1 MERTKKRRRT
11 PFSCLMCRK
20 RKIKCDR
27 RKPACSNCIKSNCS
41 PKCLY
46 EPTVWISGNE
56 TGAKSENSLN
66 PVISSAPNSLVMSQ
80 EYFVPTITEFYGK
93 KDYINTG
100 TSREEALSEEISLLK
115 ESLRKLQKNTVVK
128 KGATISFFNKV
139 VDPLSTWKMKRKFRN
154 VGVFS
159 WLSLMKK
166 DRIMSIVAAR
176 ATKIGKT
183 EQSKFYDERQQI
195 NSKLI
200 RIFDGESARFFEK
213 QVPDPIGLS
222 GDIGSVKPVIQK
234 ISRTLP
240 PMDIVDMLV
249 NRFFTSIYPF
259 LPIFDEIILKG
270 TVAHIVRPV
279 ESDGTE
285 SDGPQVSL
293 HYKNK
298 KELVHVA
305 LVLLVLRL
313 AYLTVEIKSKTT
325 AKLTEEETQILNF
338 PIGLSYI
345 THSRSILD
353 YCNYLRK
360 PELETIQALLLL
372 KSYYTWCPSE
382 TEGIADSESNILMA
396 IIVQSAFDVG
406 LNVNSNALFIHTDN
420 ESSLR
425 VLQLWKKIWASIMNI
440 EHRRAFTQGVSIRID
455 EKDYDA
461 LLPNFDSSLSNNSD
475 IHVERCT
482 IDHIWDRQKFNPMI
496 RDLIDLSVNIK
507 KDPLV
512 SDIVDWC
519 EKWEASVHK
528 FNSRT
533 SHRSQPLAKVDNTIL
548 QLEAATLLFV
558 LLHHLL
564 YHAQNANDPESYLVY
579 LKKLFELVRKMYQL
593 VVDFLTSLSDNPP
606 DCFFLVLTAVER
618 AVIGSLFFYRH
629 VSLNLLFYL
638 DLVNDAQYR
647 TSIEALYEKAN
658 KNLQCLLT
666 LISDLSRV
674 SYTSFRFWGMSK
686 FVSIVLSDPIERSH
700 IYDQTDNISALIQFS
715 KSLEVHFDDIAV
727 WVERNAF
734 DADYQPVFKTRDECK
749 LATEQA
755 TLFSTKEQPPDLFT
769 DFFNFEGQE
778 DNFLWSTNA

>member
-1 MERTKKRRRT
+1 
-11 PFSCLMCRK
+11 MCRK

-56 TGAKSENSLN
+56 TVPKSENSLN
-66 PVISSAPNSLVMSQ
+66 PVIPSTPNSLVMSQ
-80 EYFVPTITEFYGK
+80 EYYVPTITEFYGK
-93 KDYINTG
+93 RDYINTG
-100 TSREEALSEEISLLK
+100 SSREEALCEEISLLK
-115 ESLRKLQKNTVVK
+115 ESLRKLQKNTAVRR
-128 KGATISFFNKV
+128 GATICFFNKV
-139 VDPLSTWKMKRKFRN
+139 VDPFATWKMKRKFRN

-166 DRIMSIVAAR
+166 DRLMSIVANR
-176 ATKIGKT
+176 ATKVGKT
-183 EQSKFYDERQQI
+183 EQSKFYDERQQL
-195 NSKLI
+195 NSKLL
-200 RIFDGESARFFEK
+200 RIFDNGSPRYFVK
-213 QVPDPIGLS
+213 QVPHPICLS
-222 GDIGSVKPVIQK
+222 GDIASVRPVIER
-234 ISRTLP
+234 ISSTLP

-249 NRFFTSIYPF
+249 
-259 LPIFDEIILKG
+259 D
-270 TVAHIVRPV
+270 
-279 ESDGTE
+279 
-285 SDGPQVSL
+285 
-293 HYKNK
+293 
-298 KELVHVA
+298 
-305 LVLLVLRL
+305 RL
-313 AYLTVEIKSKTT
+313 AYLTVEVKSKTT
-325 AKLTEEETQILNF
+325 ATLTEKETQILNF

-372 KSYYTWCPSE
+372 KSYYTWCPAE

-396 IIVQSAFDVG
+396 VIVQSAFDVG

-420 ESSLR
+420 ESHLR
-425 VLQLWKKIWASIMNI
+425 VLQLWKKIWASILNI

-455 EKDYDA
+455 EKDYDS
-461 LLPNFDSSLSNNSD
+461 LLPNFDSTLSNNSD
-475 IHVERCT
+475 INVERCT

-564 YHAQNANDPESYLVY
+564 YHAQNANDPENYLIY
-579 LKKLFELVRKMYQL
+579 TKKLFELVQKMYQL
-593 VVDFLTSLSDNPP
+593 VVDFLKSLTDNPP
-606 DCFFLVLTAVER
+606 DCFFLVITSVER
-618 AVIGSLFFYRH
+618 AVIASLYFYRH

-647 TSIEALYEKAN
+647 SSANALYEKVD
-658 KNLQCLLT
+658 KNFQCLVT
-666 LISDLSRV
+666 LSADLSRV
-674 SYTSFRFWGMSK
+674 SYTSFRFWGMTK
-686 FVSIVLSDPIERSH
+686 FVSIVQNDPIERSH

-715 KSLEVHFDDIAV
+715 KSLEAHFDDIAV
-727 WVERNAF
+727 WADNNGF
-734 DADYQPVFKTRDECK
+734 DPDYQPVFKTGDDRK
-749 LATEQA
+749 PV
-755 TLFSTKEQPPDLFT
+755 TKQTASPSSKEPSFDLFT

-778 DNFLWSTNA
+778 ESFLWSADT

>member
-56 TGAKSENSLN
+56 TVPKSENSLN
-66 PVISSAPNSLVMSQ
+66 PVIPSTPNSLVMSQ
-80 EYFVPTITEFYGK
+80 EYYVPTITEFYGK
-93 KDYINTG
+93 RDYINTG
-100 TSREEALSEEISLLK
+100 SSREEALCEEISLLK
-115 ESLRKLQKNTVVK
+115 ESLRKLQGNTAVRR
-128 KGATISFFNKV
+128 GATICFFNKV
-139 VDPLSTWKMKRKFRN
+139 VDPFATWKMKRKFRN

-166 DRIMSIVAAR
+166 DRLMSIVANR
-176 ATKIGKT
+176 ATKVGKT
-183 EQSKFYDERQQI
+183 EQSNFYDERQQL
-195 NSKLI
+195 NSKLL
-200 RIFDGESARFFEK
+200 RIFDNGSPRYFEK
-213 QVPDPIGLS
+213 QVPHPISLS
-222 GDIGSVKPVIQK
+222 GDIASVRPVIEK
-234 ISRTLP
+234 ISSALP

-249 NRFFTSIYPF
+249 DRFFTSIYPF
-259 LPIFDEIILKG
+259 LPIFDEIILKE

-279 ESDGTE
+279 ESDRTE
-285 SDGPQVSL
+285 TSLLKVSL

-298 KELVHVA
+298 KELVNVA

-313 AYLTVEIKSKTT
+313 AYLTVEVKSKTT
-325 AKLTEEETQILNF
+325 ATLTEKETQILNF

-372 KSYYTWCPSE
+372 KSYYTWCPAE

-396 IIVQSAFDVG
+396 VIVQSAFDVG

-420 ESSLR
+420 ESHLR
-425 VLQLWKKIWASIMNI
+425 VLQLWKKIWASILNI

-455 EKDYDA
+455 EKDYDS
-461 LLPNFDSSLSNNSD
+461 LLPNFDSTLSNNSD
-475 IHVERCT
+475 INVERCT

-519 EKWEASVHK
+519 KKWEASVHK

-548 QLEAATLLFV
+548 QLETATLLFV

-564 YHAQNANDPESYLVY
+564 YHAQNANDPENYLIY
-579 LKKLFELVRKMYQL
+579 TKKLFELVQKMYQL
-593 VVDFLTSLSDNPP
+593 VVDFLKSLTDNLP
-606 DCFFLVLTAVER
+606 DCFFLVITPVER
-618 AVIGSLFFYRH
+618 AVIASLYFYRH

-647 TSIEALYEKAN
+647 SSANALYEKVD
-658 KNLQCLLT
+658 KNFQCLVT
-666 LISDLSRV
+666 LSADLSRV
-674 SYTSFRFWGMSK
+674 SYTSFRFWGMTK
-686 FVSIVLSDPIERSH
+686 FVSTVQNDPIERSH
-700 IYDQTDNISALIQFS
+700 IYGQTDNISALIQFS
-715 KSLEVHFDDIAV
+715 KSLEAHFDDIAV
-727 WVERNAF
+727 WADNNGF
-734 DADYQPVFKTRDECK
+734 DPDYQPVFKTGDDRK
-749 LATEQA
+749 PV
-755 TLFSTKEQPPDLFT
+755 TKQTASPSSKEPSFDLFT
-769 DFFNFEGQE
+769 EFFNFEGQE
-778 DNFLWSTNA
+778 ESFLWSADT